1 VLAIVVVFMTTNLP
15 HKLIELFEMV
25 VLQNFISNGNH
36 KIENILI
43 LVIIKVDKTQVMD
56 YINKLD
62 NFEVQ

>member
-1 VLAIVVVFMTTNLP
+1 MTTNLP

>member
-1 VLAIVVVFMTTNLP
+1 MLAIVVVFMTTNLP